1 MRRRFWLSRRSAEST
16 GVGAVLDVLPHL
28 QRHLVGRDVYLSSRG
43 FVSTDPKGWRRH
55 VGFVGSVEA
64 KTDDVEHWVVEVETT
79 EEYEAR
85 QHEVVGGVTTG
96 QQDADQVRLEI
107 AQRLTLLAAERT
119 LNPSSG
125 YGMARIHAETAE
137 RMRPGQ
143 TVYATDNGTVT
154 ATSSPHSPVVGTFVR
169 MDGDNAVVA
178 LDSGGAVT
186 MQIGSAATAQN
197 AVEAIASSP
206 ARSLIEATLST
217 ARSLYRG
224 LHSMASSAFEM
235 ASAREAVVQQFTALS
250 YTDRT
255 ERATARGTSPVPLG
269 RTTGT
274 YTANIPITLSNDLD
288 DLAVTTQRQQR
299 ELATAARRRQDEAVA
314 QALQAQRPVVFPV
327 DDPDA
332 DEHTRRICD
341 LVERVG
347 REAAQRYLG
356 EPIRVDPQTGHITE
370 AERLRIEEGVT
381 AALRQRLDGDI
392 RLVVDREMVSG
403 QLQSHIVGSTT
414 GEHRFSTNPAQQEQ
428 LRQMYAGWAQPYS
441 FTQNSIGEQVRRIVG
456 PDCTIVV
463 TTTQPG
469 HVLVTLGEDRYV
481 HDVARQL
488 QREKPVSSVVEV
500 AGPML
505 RIDCDRI
512 AQWGAILQPLVD
524 GAYTPRSSSAV
535 VAAPATGTVR
545 LTNTSS
551 EAYVIA
557 PGALAVSSAPGAP
570 TTWYNTD
577 ETTLSP
583 GGVVDVPVHSVTAT
597 SSEPLTHVRS
607 ALPGVMASSPVA
619 QWQQSDILRFATLSR
634 PSGSDLDVIAEQ
646 RYGLERATGETDA
659 DLRSRC
665 QLRWAERLPR
675 DVSLTRTYIVD
686 AVEVSPDPSCAAWLP
701 RLLLWLGNEVAAD
714 DAVLRG
720 LDDEIAAS
728 GQQIVLVYVA
738 ERRALRVETRKEW
751 LEAGGGRVA
760 WSTIQDRAA
769 TSAP

>member
-154 ATSSPHSPVVGTFVR
+154 AIPNQPYNPVAGTFVR
-169 MDGDNAVVA
+169 MNGDNAVVA
-178 LDSGGAVT
+178 LDGGGAVT
-186 MQIGSAATAQN
+186 MQVGSTATAQSVVN
-197 AVEAIASSP
+197 AINASP
-206 ARSLIEATLST
+206 AASVLQ
-217 ARSLYRG
+217 SLYAGFRDATIQIG
-224 LHSMASSAFEM
+224 N
-235 ASAREAVVQQFTALS
+235 RQFTSIS
-250 YTDRT
+250 YTDRIDVA
-255 ERATARGTSPVPLG
+255 EVRGISPVPLG

-274 YTANIPITLSNDLD
+274 YTANIPIILGSDLD
-288 DLAVTTQRQQR
+288 DLTVMMQRQQR
-299 ELATAARRRQDEAVA
+299 ELVTAARRRQDEAVA

-414 GEHRFSTNPAQQEQ
+414 GERRWDNVYDWNPSQ
-428 LRQMYAGWAQPYS
+428 G
-441 FTQNSIGEQVRRIVG
+441 
-456 PDCTIVV
+456 
-463 TTTQPG
+463 
-469 HVLVTLGEDRYV
+469 
-481 HDVARQL
+481 
-488 QREKPVSSVVEV
+488 
-500 AGPML
+500 
-505 RIDCDRI
+505 
-512 AQWGAILQPLVD
+512 
-524 GAYTPRSSSAV
+524 V
-535 VAAPATGTVR
+535 VAAPLTGTVR

-557 PGALAVSSAPGAP
+557 PGALAVSAAPGAP

-577 ETTLSP
+577 ETTLPP
-583 GGVVDVPVHSVTAT
+583 GGVVDVPVHSVTT
-597 SSEPLTHVRS
+597 SSSEPLTHVHS
-607 ALPGVMASSPVA
+607 ALPGVVATPTCVQPVLC
-619 QWQQSDILRFATLSR
+619 STL
-634 PSGSDLDVIAEQ
+634 DEV
-646 RYGLERATGETDA
+646 
-659 DLRSRC
+659 RS
-665 QLRWAERLPR
+665 AFTSAP
-675 DVSLTRTYIVD
+675 RTYTVD
-686 AVEVSPDPSCAAWLP
+686 AVEVSPDPACTKWLP
-701 RLLLWLGNEVAAD
+701 RLLPWLSSEVTAD
-714 DAVLRG
+714 DAELRG

-728 GQQIVLVYVA
+728 GQQVLLVYVA
-738 ERRALRVETRKEW
+738 ERRALRVETRKE
-751 LEAGGGRVA
+751 
-760 WSTIQDRAA
+760 
-769 TSAP
+769 